1 MNFQAT
7 VRDRHTLDTTYITGI
22 AATTVIGVYEHER
35 HIRQSLIIDLEL
47 GADTRQAGLTD
58 SLDFALDYDRIAQH
72 TLEFVERSNYFL
84 IEAVAEQL
92 VVELFKEFEIETVNV
107 KISKPGAVTIAD
119 DVGVIIY
126 RERSG
131 DSG

>member
-1 MNFQAT
+1 M
-7 VRDRHTLDTTYITGI
+7 DTTYITGI

-47 GADTRQAGLTD
+47 GAETRQAGLTD

-84 IEAVAEQL
+84 IEAVAEHL
-92 VVELFKEFEIETVNV
+92 AIELFKEFDIESVKI
-107 KISKPGAVTIAD
+107 KISKPGAVAIAE

-126 RERSG
+126 RERA
-131 DSG
+131 D